1 MITFLKI
8 IWESIAQ
15 AFQQLAAN
23 KLRTFLSLLGITIG
37 IFCIIGVKSAV
48 DSLETDIRG
57 SFEKLGRNVVYISKF
72 PWSDGSLKDF
82 LKWRRRPNT
91 SFDDFKVIEK
101 RMKNADV
108 ACFMVM
114 PEMRT
119 LQYLNSN
126 IESATVSGATFAFD
140 EIFDVEIE
148 KGRYFSP
155 TEYHYGAN
163 KCIIGATIAEELFG
177 NDEPIGKKIKM
188 MGRKVE
194 VIGVIKK
201 SGEDLI
207 GVGNFDEDVIVSL
220 ELMRKVSNLNTNANF
235 QNATLAVRAK
245 DGISMDQ
252 FKDEITGI
260 MRAHRRLK
268 PSQESNFA
276 VNELSMMT
284 NIFEIIFSSLNNMAF
299 IVGIFAILVGM
310 FSVANIMFVSVKER
324 TGLIGIKKALG
335 AKKYIIMLEFLIE
348 SIILCILGGLFGLL
362 LIQVVVK
369 VLSSVLGFEIYLSFS
384 NIIGGL
390 AWSIGI
396 GIIAGLIPAFRAA
409 SMDPVTAMRS

>member
-1 MITFLKI
+1 MTFLKI

-72 PWSDGSLKDF
+72 PWSGGSLEEF

-101 RMKNADV
+101 RMKNADI

-126 IESATVSGATFAFD
+126 IESTTVSGATFAFD

-163 KCIIGATIAEELFG
+163 KCVIGATIATELFG
-177 NDEPIGKKIKM
+177 NDEPIGKDIKM

-207 GVGNFDEDVIVSL
+207 GVGNFDEDVIVSI

-235 QNATLAVRAK
+235 QNSTLAVRAK
-245 DGISMDQ
+245 DGISMEQ

-260 MRAHRRLK
+260 MRSHRRLK

-284 NIFEIIFSSLNNMAF
+284 NIFEVIFSSLNNMAF

-369 VLSSVLGFEIYLSFS
+369 VLSSALGFQIYLSLS
-384 NIIGGL
+384 NVIGGL
-390 AWSIGI
+390 TWSVGI